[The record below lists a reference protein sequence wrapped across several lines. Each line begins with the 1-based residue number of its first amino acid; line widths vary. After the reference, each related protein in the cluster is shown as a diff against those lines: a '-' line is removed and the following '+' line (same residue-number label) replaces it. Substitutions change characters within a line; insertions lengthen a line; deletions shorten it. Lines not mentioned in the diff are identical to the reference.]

1 MPGAVP
7 GADWNH
13 CCALCVT
20 CLSHTGMVSGAAYIA
35 CMHRHCTCLHAE
47 HASSCCSWVRAC
59 VRLASSWSKSL
70 AAPKTWRERWTARG
84 SSLFRPAHS
93 PCDTA
98 PLSDCH
104 PASLNI
110 KYGKQ

>member
-35 CMHRHCTCLHAE
+35 CMHAPPLHMP
-47 HASSCCSWVRAC
+47 AC
-59 VRLASSWSKSL
+59 
-70 AAPKTWRERWTARG
+70 
-84 SSLFRPAHS
+84 
-93 PCDTA
+93 
-98 PLSDCH
+98 
-104 PASLNI
+104 
-110 KYGKQ
+110 